1 MTKVIKD
8 TIKDN
13 EMYLL
18 FDRSVDSFS
27 MEIITT
33 SEPISSF
40 EAATQ
45 FRNETQAQAAI
56 NELEKG
62 GYDTTNCVIEDYDT
76 LKKEKE
82 DRIEKQSEEFI
93 KAAWANTSDK
103 KKKEMLEDLKKNK
116 GQEAVDDFLKRVETK
131 ENSNE

>member
-18 FDRSVDSFS
+18 FDRNVDSFS

-45 FRNETQAQAAI
+45 FRNEIQAQAAI

-62 GYDTTNCVIEDYDT
+62 GYDITKCVIEDYDT

-93 KAAWANTSDK
+93 KAAWANTSEE

-131 ENSNE
+131 ENSND